1 MLPKGAPRTKPKRI
15 TVVSLEKTHENI
27 NKPEGIVVSQELLDE
42 PVQTPNEEQLNKPK
56 PKRKPRAIPSSRTP
70 TTPCYT
76 VKDACGEKQDEPTQ
90 QPEINVVNTLDEI
103 VAEVVLPDMN
113 TMQSKDK
120 LIEKVKCPDCG
131 KMVSE
136 KTFKYTHTYNCKSK
150 KEATKEQEVEVKE
163 QDESKEEQS
172 NDNYEYKPVEITL
185 PPPKPIRL
193 ESQKEIRNRLRTE
206 RLKALFANAV

>member
-27 NKPEGIVVSQELLDE
+27 NEPEGLVVMQELLDE

-56 PKRKPRAIPSSRTP
+56 PKRKPRA
-70 TTPCYT
+70 
-76 VKDACGEKQDEPTQ
+76 KKQDEPTQ
-90 QPEINVVNTLDEI
+90 QPEINVVNTLDES

-113 TMQSKDK
+113 TTQSKDK
-120 LIEKVKCPDCG
+120 VIEKVKCPDCG

-163 QDESKEEQS
+163 QDESKEEQLS
-172 NDNYEYKPVEITL
+172 RGPVVNDNYEYKPVEITL

>member
-1 MLPKGAPRTKPKRI
+1 MPPKRI
-15 TVVSLEKTHENI
+15 RIVSLEKTHENV
-27 NKPEGIVVSQELLDE
+27 NEPEGIVVAQELLDE

-56 PKRKPRAIPSSRTP
+56 PKRKPRA
-70 TTPCYT
+70 
-76 VKDACGEKQDEPTQ
+76 KKQDEPIQ

-113 TMQSKDK
+113 TTQSKDK
-120 LIEKVKCPDCG
+120 VIEKVKCPDCG